1 MPSRTPAAP
10 SDAPPD
16 PLHDNLH
23 DNLPNTLPTSGA
35 AATGGGEQPPPALPP
50 LTAQAAL
57 LLARGVV
64 PAGTLSPAA
73 LRDAAAAL
81 ERTAPAG
88 SLLVVHPRL
97 LPPSALAPHLRR
109 TTTVRGRA
117 VERAGFVV
125 MDMPD
130 VDDFAPVPGLDLPGT
145 DVYAV
150 AGPDRGDEM
159 ANWSPEEA
167 EPAIAARGRSPLTLA
182 EGVHWVLQSP
192 DALARNRCFM
202 TIGSR
207 LRRANGS
214 YDARTPAVWISNGTG
229 RDGAERRGAPKVGW
243 CWWRNRH
250 TWLGFAST
258 QGRHA

>member
-1 MPSRTPAAP
+1 MPSRTPAATA
-10 SDAPPD
+10 D
-16 PLHDNLH
+16 
-23 DNLPNTLPTSGA
+23 TLPDTRPSA
-35 AATGGGEQPPPALPP
+35 DPEPQTGELLPP
-50 LTAQAAL
+50 LTAQAEL
-57 LLARGVV
+57 LLARGIV
-64 PAGTLSPAA
+64 PAETLSPAA

-81 ERTAPAG
+81 EPTAPAG

-97 LPPSALAPHLRR
+97 LAPSALAPHLRR
-109 TTTVRGRA
+109 TTTARGHA
-117 VERAGFVV
+117 VERRGFVV
-125 MDMPD
+125 TDMTD
-130 VDDFAPVPGLDLPGT
+130 VDDFAPVPGLDVPDA

-150 AGPDRGDEM
+150 AAPDRGDAM

-182 EGVHWVLQSP
+182 EGIHWVLQSP
-192 DALARNRCFM
+192 DALARNVCFM

-207 LRRANGS
+207 LRRPNGS

-229 RDGAERRGAPKVGW
+229 RDGAERRGAAKVGW

-258 QGRHA
+258 AARQA